1 MSKNSKIRMN
11 GAESNSLSDKIEDK
25 IFVCRGRNVKVCV
38 IDVVISHN
46 IYQYTVTRQISSCV
60 NP

>member
-1 MSKNSKIRMN
+1 MN